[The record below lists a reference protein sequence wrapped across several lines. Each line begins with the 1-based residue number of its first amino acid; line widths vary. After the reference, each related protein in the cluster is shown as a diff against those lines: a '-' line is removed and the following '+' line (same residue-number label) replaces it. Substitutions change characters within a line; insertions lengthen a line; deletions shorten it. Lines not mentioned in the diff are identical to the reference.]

1 MTFSS
6 PCALV
11 PVGTAYGLSAFQ
23 SKHDYKLSPTPWN
36 RVGGRS
42 SVDPRLSTRARSCAS
57 PALATCGDP
66 ALRSLGLQR
75 RTGACVF
82 PDSVPRPGRASSSR
96 PNRGRSTMRAR
107 AMYLVAAIGVITA
120 CVTLP
125 GAANAAT
132 VPPPVAC
139 NTAQGACWH
148 PALNARWQYQLQGV
162 AAYAS
167 TGGINVGISATPYTG
182 GAAVHP
188 TVFDIDLYVDQA
200 ISGNNTTFDTA
211 AVNAIHA
218 AGGKAICYLSAG
230 TWENWRVDA
239 NQFPA
244 SVLGSKNGWPGEKW
258 LDIRQT
264 SVLLPIMDARVQK
277 CRQAGFDG
285 VEWDNVDGYSNRTGF
300 PLTANDQLVYD
311 ASLANLAHQYGL
323 TVAMKNDV
331 EQVPNLASYFD
342 YAINEQCQQ
351 YNECG
356 NYTTGF
362 INAGKTVFQVEYKLS
377 LTKFCPQ
384 ANAANRNAITKSF
397 DLFDTPWTPC
407 R

>member
-1 MTFSS
+1 
-6 PCALV
+6 
-11 PVGTAYGLSAFQ
+11 
-23 SKHDYKLSPTPWN
+23 
-36 RVGGRS
+36 
-42 SVDPRLSTRARSCAS
+42 
-57 PALATCGDP
+57 
-66 ALRSLGLQR
+66 
-75 RTGACVF
+75 
-82 PDSVPRPGRASSSR
+82 
-96 PNRGRSTMRAR
+96 MRAR

-120 CVTLP
+120 CVMLP
-125 GAANAAT
+125 GPVSAAT

-139 NTAQGACWH
+139 NTAQGVCWH

-162 AAYAS
+162 AAYSS
-167 TGGINVGISATPYTG
+167 TGGINVGISATPFTG

-218 AGGKAICYLSAG
+218 AGGKAICYVSAG

-264 SVLLPIMDARVQK
+264 SVLLPIMEARVQK

-285 VEWDNVDGYSNRTGF
+285 VEWDNVDGFSNRTGF

-311 ASLANLAHQYGL
+311 ASLANLAHSYGL
-323 TVAMKNDV
+323 TVALKNDV
-331 EQVPNLASYFD
+331 EQLPDLAPYVD
-342 YAINEQCQQ
+342 YAVNEQCQQ
-351 YNECG
+351 YNECDG
-356 NYTTGF
+356 YTTYF
-362 INAGKTVFQVEYKLS
+362 INANKAVFQVEYKLS
-377 LTKFCPQ
+377 QAKFCAK
-384 ANAANRNAITKSF
+384 ANAGNRNAITKTF

>member
-1 MTFSS
+1 
-6 PCALV
+6 
-11 PVGTAYGLSAFQ
+11 
-23 SKHDYKLSPTPWN
+23 
-36 RVGGRS
+36 
-42 SVDPRLSTRARSCAS
+42 
-57 PALATCGDP
+57 
-66 ALRSLGLQR
+66 
-75 RTGACVF
+75 
-82 PDSVPRPGRASSSR
+82 
-96 PNRGRSTMRAR
+96 MRAR

-125 GAANAAT
+125 GPASAAT

-148 PALNARWQYQLQGV
+148 PAVNARWQYQLQGV

-167 TGGINVGISATPYTG
+167 TGGINVGISATPFTG

-188 TVFDIDLYVDQA
+188 TVFDIDLYVDES
-200 ISGNNTTFDTA
+200 ISGNNTTLDTA

-218 AGGKAICYLSAG
+218 AGGKAICYISAG

-264 SVLLPIMDARVQK
+264 SVLLPIMEARVQK

-285 VEWDNVDGYSNRTGF
+285 VEWDNVDGFSNRTGF
-300 PLTANDQLVYD
+300 PLTTNDQAVYD
-311 ASLANLAHQYGL
+311 ASLANLAHSYGL
-323 TVAMKNDV
+323 TVALKNDV
-331 EQVPNLASYFD
+331 EQLPDLAPYVD
-342 YAINEQCQQ
+342 YAVNEQCQQ
-351 YNECG
+351 YNECDG
-356 NYTTGF
+356 YTTYF
-362 INAGKTVFQVEYKLS
+362 TSAGKAVFQVEYKLS
-377 LTKFCPQ
+377 QSKFCAK
-384 ANAANRNAITKSF
+384 ANAANRNAITKTF
-397 DLFDTPWTPC
+397 DLFDTPWAPC

>member
-1 MTFSS
+1 
-6 PCALV
+6 
-11 PVGTAYGLSAFQ
+11 
-23 SKHDYKLSPTPWN
+23 
-36 RVGGRS
+36 
-42 SVDPRLSTRARSCAS
+42 
-57 PALATCGDP
+57 
-66 ALRSLGLQR
+66 
-75 RTGACVF
+75 
-82 PDSVPRPGRASSSR
+82 
-96 PNRGRSTMRAR
+96 MRAR

-120 CVTLP
+120 CVMLP
-125 GAANAAT
+125 GPVSAAT

-162 AAYAS
+162 ASYAS
-167 TGGINVGISATPYTG
+167 TGGINVGISATPFTG

-218 AGGKAICYLSAG
+218 AGGKAICYVSAG

-258 LDIRQT
+258 LDVRQT

-285 VEWDNVDGYSNRTGF
+285 VEWDNVDGFSNRTGF

-311 ASLANLAHQYGL
+311 ASLANLAHSYGL
-323 TVAMKNDV
+323 TVALKNDV
-331 EQVPNLASYFD
+331 EQLPDLAPYVD
-342 YAINEQCQQ
+342 YAVNEQCQQ
-351 YNECG
+351 YNECDG
-356 NYTTGF
+356 YTTYF
-362 INAGKTVFQVEYKLS
+362 INANKAVFQVEYKLS
-377 LTKFCPQ
+377 QAKFCAK
-384 ANAANRNAITKSF
+384 ANAGNRNAITKTF